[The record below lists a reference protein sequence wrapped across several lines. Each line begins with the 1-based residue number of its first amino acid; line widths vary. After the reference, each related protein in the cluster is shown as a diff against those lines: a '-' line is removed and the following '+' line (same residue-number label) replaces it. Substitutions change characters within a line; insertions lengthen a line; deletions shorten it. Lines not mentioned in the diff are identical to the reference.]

1 MKRLISIFLVFI
13 LGVGASFAET
23 LPMDTT
29 GTVTAE
35 PGSIVP
41 LKNFTFQDFLIV
53 ATVICV
59 ILLCFI
65 IIRLLVVLNLQVKRL
80 AKARATNDPNA
91 VLDEPSRFETSLQ
104 KFYGLKPLS
113 MEGELIMD
121 DHEYDGIV
129 ELKNGMPPWLQAFF
143 AVTVLF
149 AISYW
154 TYYMV
159 LGVGPDQY
167 QEYQTQVDIANKK
180 KEERN
185 KMYANSIDENN
196 VELTTEAADL
206 DKGKSIFIE
215 NCATCHKET
224 GGGDS
229 GPNLT
234 DQYWIHGGGIKNI
247 FKTVKYGFVEKGM
260 PGWSDKLNPLQ
271 IKQVASYV
279 MSLQGSNPPGAKEPK
294 GELWVEQEIKD
305 STGAKTDSLNIEIKD
320 SLK

>member
-1 MKRLISIFLVFI
+1 MKRLISIFWVFI
-13 LGVGASFAET
+13 IGIGSLWAEAVPAET
-23 LPMDTT
+23 TEMVSTEQP
-29 GTVTAE
+29 
-35 PGSIVP
+35 SIVP

-53 ATVICV
+53 GTVISI
-59 ILLCFI
+59 ILLCLV

-80 AKARATNDPNA
+80 AKARATNDPHA
-91 VLDEPSRFETSLQ
+91 ILDEPSWFETSLQ
-104 KFYGLKPLS
+104 KFYGLKPMS

-129 ELKNGMPPWLQAFF
+129 ELKNGMPPWMQAFF
-143 AVTVLF
+143 AVTVVF

-159 LGVGPDQY
+159 LDIGPDQY
-167 QEYQTQVDIANKK
+167 EEYQTQVDIANKK

-185 KMYANSIDENN
+185 KLYANSIDETN
-196 VELTTEAADL
+196 VELTKDASDL
-206 DKGKSIFIE
+206 SKGKSIFVE
-215 NCATCHKET
+215 NCATCHKES

-234 DQYWIHGGGIKNI
+234 DQYWIHGGGIKNV
-247 FKTVKYGFVEKGM
+247 FKTIKYGFVEKGM

-279 MSLQGSNPPGAKEPK
+279 ISLQGSNPPDGKEPK
-294 GELWVEQEIKD
+294 GELWVEELATD
-305 STGAKTDSLNIEIKD
+305 SLVVKNDSLNIED
-320 SLK
+320 TLK